1 MLTFPALLAS
11 GTMQATTLGG
21 SVQTA
26 SGDGIAATIVVLIDS
41 QEAAIEMYYRVR
53 IQLRVSKPLIYLA
66 MWTLV
71 FRILFHFFRPGWAV
85 LA

>member
-1 MLTFPALLAS
+1 MPAAACNIRR
-11 GTMQATTLGG
+11 TNAAAP
-21 SVQTA
+21 VQGP
-26 SGDGIAATIVVLIDS
+26 S
-41 QEAAIEMYYRVR
+41 YRVR
-53 IQLRVSKPLIYLA
+53 IQLRVSKPLIYLE